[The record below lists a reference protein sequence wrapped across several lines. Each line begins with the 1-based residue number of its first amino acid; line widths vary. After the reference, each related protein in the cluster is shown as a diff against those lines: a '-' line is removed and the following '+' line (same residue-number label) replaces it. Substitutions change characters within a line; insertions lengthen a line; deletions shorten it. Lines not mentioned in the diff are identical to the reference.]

1 MDTREWY
8 ESLIKPSWAS
18 APDVFGRVWSVIYP
32 IIFAVNIA
40 VALLLYNGKI
50 NWLIALPF
58 WINLFFN
65 FAYTPIQFG
74 LKNQFLSS
82 IAILLVFITIIWCM
96 VAIYQMDHYCLYSIF
111 NLGWYR
117 KCFANQ
123 SLVAKPL
130 KMLLWITRWRY
141 H

>member
-96 VAIYQMDHYCLYSIF
+96 VAIYPY
-111 NLGWYR
+111 
-117 KCFANQ
+117 
-123 SLVAKPL
+123 AK
-130 KMLLWITRWRY
+130 WITIAYIPYLIWVGIASVLQINLWWLNR
-141 H
+141 